1 MNMMDRANDTR
12 DEALFEQLERAPE
25 LLEELQ
31 RQVDPSFAKSLR
43 SELRGRQARATE
55 NLFWFDVELPI
66 GTIRVVHDEELV
78 HLVDNDPRRYEFR
91 AKYELGFEPRHA
103 ESKRVRSAAE
113 LVLAGRKRG
122 NEIAF
127 LGELTPF
134 QQSVL
139 KATSRIPRG
148 GIRPYNW
155 VAREAG
161 NAGAVRATGTT
172 LGHNPVPFIVPCHRV
187 VRSDYSLGKYS
198 AGGPEVKESV
208 LRMEGLMPH
217 QLEWIQHAP
226 KFVGQLDSMEFC
238 LPACGGLDESD
249 PKILRGFSRAED
261 ATRDGFVPCD
271 VCRPV

>member
-1 MNMMDRANDTR
+1 MMVDSNERQDDVAGDG
-12 DEALFEQLERAPE
+12 LEQDAGVI
-25 LLEELQ
+25 EEL
-31 RQVDPSFAKSLR
+31 RQQMDPGFAKSLR
-43 SELRGRQARATE
+43 AELRGRQARATE
-55 NLFWFDVELPI
+55 NLFWFDLELPV
-66 GTIRVVHDEELV
+66 GTIRLVHDEELV
-78 HLVDNDPRRYEFR
+78 HMVDNDPRHYEFR
-91 AKYELGFEPRHA
+91 AKYELGFEPQHA

-113 LVLAGRKRG
+113 LVLSGRKRG
-122 NEIAF
+122 NEISF

-148 GIRPYNW
+148 AIRPYNW

-226 KFVGQLDSMEFC
+226 KFIGQLDNMEFC
-238 LPACGGLDESD
+238 IPACSGLDESD
-249 PKILRGFSRAED
+249 PANLQGFGKAED
-261 ATRDGFVPCD
+261 AARGGFMPCP